1 MIKILHV
8 IAMSLVAISVAGAV
22 PKSMVVH
29 TTYGEKAY
37 SIGNIR
43 KIAFDKTADGSMKIY
58 PKDGSSALTYSYAY
72 FVKGTFSDQS
82 GIDEFQSG
90 IDELNLTEDIVD
102 VVYNSAMQTVRI
114 ASSESVSSVQ
124 IYDLRGSLALVE
136 NPACDNVEVPVA
148 SLQSG
153 LYIVKV
159 STTTGV
165 VTRKIVKR

>member
-8 IAMSLVAISVAGAV
+8 IAMSLVAISVTGAV

-72 FVKGTFSDQS
+72 FVKGTFSD
-82 GIDEFQSG
+82 QSG

-159 STTTGV
+159 STATGV

>member
-1 MIKILHV
+1 MTFGNMIKILHV

-82 GIDEFQSG
+82 GIDE
-90 IDELNLTEDIVD
+90 LNLTEDIVD

-136 NPACDNVEVPVA
+136 NPAGDIVEVPVA

-159 STTTGV
+159 STATGV

>member
-8 IAMSLVAISVAGAV
+8 IAMSLVAISVTGAV

-58 PKDGSSALTYSYAY
+58 PKDGPSALTYSYAY
-72 FVKGTFSDQS
+72 FVKGTFSD
-82 GIDEFQSG
+82 QSG

-136 NPACDNVEVPVA
+136 NPAGDIVEVPVA

>member
-1 MIKILHV
+1 MNKTLHV

-82 GIDEFQSG
+82 GIDE
-90 IDELNLTEDIVD
+90 LNLTEDIVD

-159 STTTGV
+159 STATGV

>member
-8 IAMSLVAISVAGAV
+8 IAMSLVAISVTGAV

-72 FVKGTFSDQS
+72 FVKGTFSD
-82 GIDEFQSG
+82 QSG

>member
-1 MIKILHV
+1 
-8 IAMSLVAISVAGAV
+8 
-22 PKSMVVH
+22 
-29 TTYGEKAY
+29 
-37 SIGNIR
+37 
-43 KIAFDKTADGSMKIY
+43 MKIY

-72 FVKGTFSDQS
+72 FVKGTFSD
-82 GIDEFQSG
+82 QSG

-136 NPACDNVEVPVA
+136 NPACDNVEIPVA

>member
-1 MIKILHV
+1 MTFGNMIKILHV
-8 IAMSLVAISVAGAV
+8 IVMSLVAISVAGAV

-82 GIDEFQSG
+82 GIDE
-90 IDELNLTEDIVD
+90 LNLTEDIVD

-136 NPACDNVEVPVA
+136 NPAGDIVEVPVA

>member
-8 IAMSLVAISVAGAV
+8 IAMSLVAISVTGAV

-82 GIDEFQSG
+82 GIDE
-90 IDELNLTEDIVD
+90 LNLTEDIVD

-136 NPACDNVEVPVA
+136 NPACDNVEIPVA

-159 STTTGV
+159 STATGV

>member
-82 GIDEFQSG
+82 GIDE
-90 IDELNLTEDIVD
+90 LNLTEDIVD

-114 ASSESVSSVQ
+114 ASSEYVSSVQ

-136 NPACDNVEVPVA
+136 NPACDNVEIPVA

>member
-8 IAMSLVAISVAGAV
+8 IAMSLVAISVTGAV

-82 GIDEFQSG
+82 GIDE
-90 IDELNLTEDIVD
+90 LNLTEDIVD

-136 NPACDNVEVPVA
+136 NPACDIVEVPVA

>member
-8 IAMSLVAISVAGAV
+8 IAMLLVAISVAGAV

-82 GIDEFQSG
+82 GIDE
-90 IDELNLTEDIVD
+90 LNLTEDIVD

-136 NPACDNVEVPVA
+136 NPAGDIVEVPVA

>member
-8 IAMSLVAISVAGAV
+8 IAMSLVAISVTGAV

-72 FVKGTFSDQS
+72 FAKGTFSD
-82 GIDEFQSG
+82 QSG

-159 STTTGV
+159 STATGV

>member
-1 MIKILHV
+1 MNKTLHV
-8 IAMSLVAISVAGAV
+8 IAMLLIAFSAMGAV
-22 PKSMVVH
+22 PKSVVIH

-72 FVKGTFSDQS
+72 FVKGTFSD
-82 GIDEFQSG
+82 QSG

-159 STTTGV
+159 STATGV

>member
-82 GIDEFQSG
+82 GIDE
-90 IDELNLTEDIVD
+90 LNLTEDIVD

-159 STTTGV
+159 STATRV

>member
-82 GIDEFQSG
+82 GIDE
-90 IDELNLTEDIVD
+90 LNLTEDIVD

-136 NPACDNVEVPVA
+136 NPACDNVEIPVA

>member
-82 GIDEFQSG
+82 GIDE
-90 IDELNLTEDIVD
+90 LNLTEDIVD

-159 STTTGV
+159 STATGV

>member
-72 FVKGTFSDQS
+72 FVKGTFSD
-82 GIDEFQSG
+82 QSG

>member
-82 GIDEFQSG
+82 GIDE
-90 IDELNLTEDIVD
+90 LNLTEDIVD

-136 NPACDNVEVPVA
+136 NPACDNVEIPVA

-159 STTTGV
+159 STATGV

>member
-37 SIGNIR
+37 RIGNIR

-72 FVKGTFSDQS
+72 FVKGTFSD
-82 GIDEFQSG
+82 QSG

-136 NPACDNVEVPVA
+136 NPAGDIVEVPVA

>member
-82 GIDEFQSG
+82 GIDELTG

-136 NPACDNVEVPVA
+136 NPACDNVEIPVA

-159 STTTGV
+159 STATGV

>member
-8 IAMSLVAISVAGAV
+8 IAMSLVAISVTGAV

-72 FVKGTFSDQS
+72 FVKGTFSD
-82 GIDEFQSG
+82 QSG

-159 STTTGV
+159 STATRV

>member
-1 MIKILHV
+1 MTFGNMIKILHV
-8 IAMSLVAISVAGAV
+8 IVMSLVAISVAGAV

-82 GIDEFQSG
+82 GIDE
-90 IDELNLTEDIVD
+90 LNLTEDIVD

-159 STTTGV
+159 STATGV

>member
-43 KIAFDKTADGSMKIY
+43 KIAFDNTADGAMKIY

-72 FVKGTFSDQS
+72 FVKGTFSD
-82 GIDEFQSG
+82 QSG

-159 STTTGV
+159 STATGV

>member
-1 MIKILHV
+1 MTFGNMIKILHV
-8 IAMSLVAISVAGAV
+8 IVMSLVAISVAGAV

-82 GIDEFQSG
+82 GIDE
-90 IDELNLTEDIVD
+90 LNLTEDIVD

-136 NPACDNVEVPVA
+136 NPACDIVEVPVA

-159 STTTGV
+159 STATGV

>member
-82 GIDEFQSG
+82 GIDE
-90 IDELNLTEDIVD
+90 LNLTEDIVD

-136 NPACDNVEVPVA
+136 NPAGDIVEVPVA

-159 STTTGV
+159 STATGV

>member
-82 GIDEFQSG
+82 GIDE
-90 IDELNLTEDIVD
+90 LNLTEDIVD

-136 NPACDNVEVPVA
+136 NPAGDIVEVPVA

-165 VTRKIVKR
+165 VTRNIVKR

>member
-1 MIKILHV
+1 MTFGNMIKILHV
-8 IAMSLVAISVAGAV
+8 IVMSLVAISVAGAV

-82 GIDEFQSG
+82 GIDE
-90 IDELNLTEDIVD
+90 LNLTEDIVD

-136 NPACDNVEVPVA
+136 NPACDNVEIPVA

-159 STTTGV
+159 STATGV

>member
-8 IAMSLVAISVAGAV
+8 IAMSLVAISVTGAV

-82 GIDEFQSG
+82 GIDE
-90 IDELNLTEDIVD
+90 LNLTEDIVD

-136 NPACDNVEVPVA
+136 NPACDNVEIPVA

>member
-8 IAMSLVAISVAGAV
+8 IAMSLVAISVTGAV

-72 FVKGTFSDQS
+72 FVKGTFSN
-82 GIDEFQSG
+82 QSG
-90 IDELNLTEDIVD
+90 IDELNLSEDIVD

-159 STTTGV
+159 STATGV

>member
-82 GIDEFQSG
+82 GIDE
-90 IDELNLTEDIVD
+90 LNLTEDIVD
-102 VVYNSAMQTVRI
+102 MVYNSAMQTVRI

-159 STTTGV
+159 STATRV

>member
-8 IAMSLVAISVAGAV
+8 IAMSLVAISVTGAV

-82 GIDEFQSG
+82 GIDE
-90 IDELNLTEDIVD
+90 LNLTEDIVD

-136 NPACDNVEVPVA
+136 NPAGDIVEVPVA

>member
-82 GIDEFQSG
+82 GIDE
-90 IDELNLTEDIVD
+90 LNLTEDIVD

-136 NPACDNVEVPVA
+136 NPAGDIVEVPVA

>member
-82 GIDEFQSG
+82 GIDV
-90 IDELNLTEDIVD
+90 LNLTEDFVD

-136 NPACDNVEVPVA
+136 NPAGDIVEVPVA

>member
-8 IAMSLVAISVAGAV
+8 IAMSLVAISVTGAV

-82 GIDEFQSG
+82 GIDE
-90 IDELNLTEDIVD
+90 LNLTEDIVD

-136 NPACDNVEVPVA
+136 NPAGDIVEVPVA

-159 STTTGV
+159 STATGV

>member
-82 GIDEFQSG
+82 GIDE
-90 IDELNLTEDIVD
+90 LNLTEDIVD

-114 ASSESVSSVQ
+114 ASSESISSVQ

>member
-82 GIDEFQSG
+82 GIDE
-90 IDELNLTEDIVD
+90 LNLTEDIVD

-136 NPACDNVEVPVA
+136 NPAGDIEEVPVA

>member
-1 MIKILHV
+1 MTFGNMIKILHV
-8 IAMSLVAISVAGAV
+8 IVMSLGAISVAGAV

-82 GIDEFQSG
+82 GIDE
-90 IDELNLTEDIVD
+90 LNLTEDIVD

-136 NPACDNVEVPVA
+136 NPAGDIVEVPVA

>member
-8 IAMSLVAISVAGAV
+8 IAMSLVAISVTGAV

-82 GIDEFQSG
+82 GIA
-90 IDELNLTEDIVD
+90 ELNLTEDIVD
-102 VVYNSAMQTVRI
+102 VVYNSAMKTVRI

-136 NPACDNVEVPVA
+136 NPAGDIVEVPVA